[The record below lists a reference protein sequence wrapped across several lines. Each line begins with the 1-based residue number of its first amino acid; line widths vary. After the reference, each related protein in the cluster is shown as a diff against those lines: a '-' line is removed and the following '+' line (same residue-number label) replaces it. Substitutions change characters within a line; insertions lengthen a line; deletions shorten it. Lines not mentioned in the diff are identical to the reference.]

1 MFLDSLIRRN
11 RRFVEAAIFLHQE
24 GKIPANS
31 CVLDLDAI
39 RDNSA
44 LFAREAQRLGLK
56 TLAMTKQLG
65 RNPAALGAMVQGGI
79 DSFVAVDMDG
89 ARTIRD
95 AGYHVGHIGHL
106 VQIARHENREA
117 AALDADYWTVFSDTK
132 AQEAAA
138 AAHSLEKTQ
147 ALLARIQTGGDIF
160 YMGHEGGFP
169 AEEVVAVAERL
180 DALEGARFAGITTF
194 PALLFDEESGAVEAT
209 PNLKTLEKAAEALRR
224 AGIEDLEI
232 NAPGTTSSVVLQ
244 ALADAGATQ
253 VEPGN
258 GLAGTTPLHAVET
271 LPEAPAIL
279 YLSEISHEYNGK
291 AYCFGGGLYIDP
303 VFEPYQVQALVG
315 RDGEA
320 LDNRLDATLP
330 PPSAID
336 YYSILEPQPSRPVE
350 PGETVI
356 FGFRQQVFVTRALV
370 APIAG
375 VSEGEPS
382 VEGIWTAMGAPWSGT
397 MTGRG
402 ENNG

>member
-1 MFLDSLIRRN
+1 MFLNSLVRRN
-11 RRFVEAAIFLHQE
+11 RRFVEAAIDLHQQ

-44 LFAREAQRLGLK
+44 LFAREAGRLGLK
-56 TLAMTKQLG
+56 TFAMTKQLG
-65 RNPAALGAMVQGGI
+65 RNPAALGAMAQGGI

-89 ARTIRD
+89 ARTIHG
-95 AGYHVGHIGHL
+95 AGFHVGHIGHL
-106 VQIARHENREA
+106 VQVPRHENRHA
-117 AALDADYWTVFSDTK
+117 AALGADYWTVFSDAK
-132 AQEAAA
+132 AGEAAA
-138 AAHSLEKTQ
+138 AAHSLGRTQ
-147 ALLARIQTGGDIF
+147 GLLARIQTGGDIF

-169 AEEVVAVAERL
+169 AEEVISVAERL
-180 DALEGARFAGITTF
+180 DARDGARFAGITTF
-194 PALLFDEESGAVEAT
+194 PALLFDEESRAVKPT
-209 PNLKTLEKAAEALRR
+209 PNLKTLETAATALRG
-224 AGIEDLEI
+224 AGINDLEI

-258 GLAGTTPLHAVET
+258 GLAGTTPLHAVEE
-271 LPEAPAIL
+271 LPELPAIL

-315 RDGEA
+315 RDAHA

-336 YYSILEPQPSRPVE
+336 YYGILEPRPSGAVE

-370 APIAG
+370 APISG
-375 VSEGEPS
+375 ISQGKPK
-382 VEGIWTAMGAPWSGT
+382 VEGIWTAMGVPWLGSPVGQ
-397 MTGRG
+397 G
-402 ENNG
+402 EA